1 MKAIAWFRKQ
11 KIQYKIIIIYVPLV
25 LIPLLLLSF
34 FSYKINTDAV
44 IAQTKKNMRDESGL
58 ITTRIDAI
66 LGAAESFANN
76 AMLDLNKEAGLK
88 LQDGAPKPMTQIPIN
103 PDYIIRNQIEMKL
116 DIAKLI
122 FPEVESAVFVDRSYN
137 VYVTDHRLV
146 AGSIEGFSSP
156 MFEAVAA
163 SNGLPIWFSMEK
175 REFWSLAPE
184 EPVLTAGKKI
194 YDTESLDLLGYLFVN
209 INEKTLSSVYAPV
222 GPVQSNGYYI
232 TDNRGMIISSSRSE
246 QILQPVLSDSELAD
260 RSDQFLRSTMHFDKM
275 DWTLVNEIPL
285 MELTK
290 QTRKVS
296 SVILIAAGICL
307 LLALLGAIILS
318 KAIASPIISL
328 AKHINRIRDE
338 NIDRPVQVRSSD
350 EIGILGAGLNMML
363 GRVNDLLIRIKEE
376 QQQKREYELALI
388 QEQIKPHFFYNT
400 LDLIY
405 VLCKSGESI
414 EASRAV
420 KALADY
426 YRVSLS
432 NGKEIISIREE
443 IRNVNSYLYIQKAR
457 YPDMFTFSVHIQNE
471 LLNGSIPK
479 LTLQPL
485 IENAIY
491 HGLKENET
499 AGHISVT
506 GVMHQQIIQLK
517 ITDDGLGIA
526 PQKLAGLLQGDNNE
540 DSFGLHSVHERIKLY
555 FGDQYGVTITSRQG
569 EGTTVLLEFPMIGE
583 TPYV

>member
-11 KIQYKIIIIYVPLV
+11 KIQSKIIIIYVPLV

-66 LGAAESFANN
+66 LANAESFANN

-88 LQDGAPKPMTQIPIN
+88 LQDEAPKPLSQIPIN
-103 PDYIIRNQIEMKL
+103 PDYIVRNQIEMKL

-122 FPEVESAVFVDRSYN
+122 FPEVESAVFIDRSYN
-137 VYVTDHRLV
+137 VYVTDHRLIT
-146 AGSIEGFSSP
+146 GSITGFSSS
-156 MFEAVAA
+156 MFEAVTA
-163 SNGLPIWFSMEK
+163 SNGLPLWFPMEK
-175 REFWSLAPE
+175 RDYWSFAPD
-184 EPVLTAGKKI
+184 EPVLTVGKKI
-194 YDTESLDLLGYLFVN
+194 YDTESLDLLGYLFIN

-232 TDNRGMIISSSRSE
+232 TDNRGVIISSSRAE
-246 QILQPVLSDSELAD
+246 QILQPVPTESDPASHSNE
-260 RSDQFLRSTMHFDKM
+260 FLRSKMHFDKM

-296 SVILIAAGICL
+296 SVILIAAAICL

-338 NIDRPVQVRSSD
+338 NIDRPVKVRSSD
-350 EIGILGAGLNMML
+350 EIGILGSGLNMML
-363 GRVNDLLIRIKEE
+363 GRVSDLLNRIKEE
-376 QQQKREYELALI
+376 QKQKREYELALI

-405 VLCKSGESI
+405 ILCKSGESA

-471 LLNGSIPK
+471 LLNGAIPK

-491 HGLKENET
+491 HGLKENGS

-506 GVMHQQIIQLK
+506 GVMHQQMIQLK
-517 ITDDGLGIA
+517 VTDDGLGIP
-526 PQKLAGLLQGDNNE
+526 PQKLEDLLQAGNE
-540 DSFGLHSVHERIKLY
+540 SDSFGLRSVHERIKLY
-555 FGDQYGVTITSRQG
+555 FGDQYGVTITSSPGQ
-569 EGTTVLLEFPMIGE
+569 GTTILLEFPMIGE
-583 TPYV
+583 ISYV